1 MSELQQV
8 VEIFKTEASMLLAW
22 GISISFIATGIAL
35 FMKSV
40 IERWVSYYQFMS
52 NKRLGIGVKVEVRG
66 KMGKISDYT
75 RKWIFIRCEDGNDI
89 IIPIKNWLSE
99 KWTLLNNGEDE

>member
-1 MSELQQV
+1 MQKEVLEVLNAVELTIWITLAKV
-8 VEIFKTEASMLLAW
+8 ML
-22 GISISFIATGIAL
+22 ATGIVL

-40 IERWVSYYQFMS
+40 IERWVAYYQFMS

-66 KMGKISDYT
+66 KLGKISDYT
-75 RKWIFIRCEDGNDI
+75 RKWIFIRCENGNDI